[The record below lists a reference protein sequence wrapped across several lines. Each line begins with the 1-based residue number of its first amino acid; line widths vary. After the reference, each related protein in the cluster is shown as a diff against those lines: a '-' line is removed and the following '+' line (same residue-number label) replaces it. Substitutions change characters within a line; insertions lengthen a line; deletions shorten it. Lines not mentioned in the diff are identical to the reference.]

1 MNHEGMMVRM
11 SHASIRNLVLNLVL
25 PWYEHPGIHTSREV
39 RAVLQLSVVLE
50 YLLHLVAYP
59 GVQRHMNVF
68 RFVIDN
74 IRTPRR

>member
-1 MNHEGMMVRM
+1 MNHEGMMACM
-11 SHASIRNLVLNLVL
+11 SHASIRNLVLNLVHRIS
-25 PWYEHPGIHTSREV
+25 WYSHLDLGTTASD
-39 RAVLQLSVVLE
+39 AVQLSVVLE
-50 YLLHLVAYP
+50 YLLNLVAYP